1 MYLPAEAVGW
11 VVVVQDGL
19 ALTSDLS
26 MRAKLLGE
34 GHITRVEV
42 ILVAFCVCVCVH
54 VCVCVCVCMYV
65 VCVSVWCV

>member
-34 GHITRVEV
+34 GHITRVDV
-42 ILVAFCVCVCVH
+42 ILVVFCVCVCVH
-54 VCVCVCVCMYV
+54 VCVCVCVCMCV
-65 VCVSVWCV
+65 CMCVCVCM